1 MPAAFIR
8 SGNAAIAA
16 SRAASVIP
24 PQRAISS
31 RDRPHPEHS
40 PDAASITQTL
50 MQGDETNHPALNT
63 QSLLPSGS
71 RK

>member
-1 MPAAFIR
+1 MIARRSLSFIL
-8 SGNAAIAA
+8 
-16 SRAASVIP
+16 
-24 PQRAISS
+24 PQRAISFS
-31 RDRPHPEHS
+31 DRPHPAQR
-40 PDAASITQTL
+40 PDTASITQTL